1 MGTNRSSSDEES
13 WARIRAELDGA
24 VELLRSQDAVEI
36 ARLRKLAVLGREALS
51 MSRRNGLLGRETD
64 MQLRAVAAEFA
75 AIARC
80 GDRRV
85 QNEIGRALEVVD
97 GNPLVLAAWEAG
109 RLTAKH
115 VDDVVKLGRNIPDEN
130 HDEWQEAA
138 IAVAERDVPARVHGA
153 LESLAQHFTA
163 RTFAERHK
171 AAVADRGVFLRDL
184 GDGMSELT
192 LRGATTLLV
201 AIDDRLNQMAVS
213 TIDAA
218 REAAAEARAAGE
230 EHEPDTR
237 TRQQVR
243 ADVLCDL
250 GLTGGPAIDPT
261 HGVDGKTSLGAIR
274 ARVQVVV
281 TADTLSG
288 KDDRAA
294 ELVGA
299 GLIDADTARTLAGDA
314 TLWDRVYLDATTKT
328 VTRVDQYRPPA
339 ALRRMLQARDRH
351 CRWPGCHLPA
361 IRCELD
367 HSIDHALGGPTCE
380 SNLCNLC
387 QRHHSMKQFTDWLVL
402 QLGGG
407 IIQWTSPSGRVYR
420 EDLSVPSVCFTP
432 EFVAERPP
440 PEPAPP
446 F

>member
-1 MGTNRSSSDEES
+1 MH
-13 WARIRAELDGA
+13 
-24 VELLRSQDAVEI
+24 
-36 ARLRKLAVLGREALS
+36 
-51 MSRRNGLLGRETD
+51 
-64 MQLRAVAAEFA
+64 LRAVAAEFA

-80 GDRRV
+80 GDRRI
-85 QNEIGRALEVVD
+85 QNEIGRALEIVD

-109 RLTAKH
+109 RLTARH
-115 VDDVVKLGRNIPDEN
+115 VDDIVKLGRNIPREN
-130 HDEWQEAA
+130 QEEWQEAA
-138 IAVAERDVPARVHGA
+138 IAVAERDVPVRVQGA
-153 LESLAQHFTA
+153 LEALAQHFTA
-163 RTFAERHK
+163 RTFGERHK

-192 LRGATTLLV
+192 LRRATTLLF
-201 AIDDRLNQMAVS
+201 AIDDRLNQMTTV

-218 REAAAEARAAGE
+218 KEAAAEARASGE
-230 EHEPDTR
+230 EHEPDIR
-237 TRQQVR
+237 TRQQVK
-243 ADVLCDL
+243 ADILCDL
-250 GLTGGPAIDPT
+250 GLAGGPSVDPT

-274 ARVQVVV
+274 ARVQLVV
-281 TADTLSG
+281 TAETLAG

-294 ELVGA
+294 DLVGA

-314 TLWDRVYLDATTKT
+314 VLWDRVHLDVTTKT

-402 QLGGG
+402 QLGAG
-407 IIQWTSPSGRVYR
+407 IIQWNSPTGRIYR
-420 EDLSVPSVCFTP
+420 EDLPVPSVCFTP
-432 EFVAERPP
+432 EFVTERPP
-440 PEPAPP
+440 PEPPPP